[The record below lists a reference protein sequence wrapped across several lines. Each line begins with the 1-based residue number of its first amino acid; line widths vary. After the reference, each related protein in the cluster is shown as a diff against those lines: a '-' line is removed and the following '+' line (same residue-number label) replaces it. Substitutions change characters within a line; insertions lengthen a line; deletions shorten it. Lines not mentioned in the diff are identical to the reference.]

1 MPFFILGTVVGLVSS
16 IAVEISVNNSGDKSK
31 RNKLVV

>member
-16 IAVEISVNNSGDKSK
+16 IAIEITVNNGGDKLK
-31 RNKLVV
+31 